1 MEPTARPASS
11 IDWSTLKRRRI
22 VFGHQSVGHNV
33 LSGVARL
40 AARDGVRLSI
50 QEQRTAPVWPGI
62 GHFRIG
68 RNGDPASK
76 ICDFAAAL
84 DNGAA
89 HGVDVALMKLCYADF
104 KSTTSAA
111 QLADDYIASLKSMS
125 RRHPGIRFA
134 AITAPV
140 TTLPSGPKAWLKR
153 LTGKLSVEHCEN
165 SRRAEFNVRLRQQY
179 GETDRL
185 FDLARIESEGSEES
199 RAVRTD
205 SQMTEALRADL
216 TSDGGHLNPYGQLLV
231 ATAFLKFVCALA
243 GRQAAR

>member
-1 MEPTARPASS
+1 M
-11 IDWSTLKRRRI
+11 
-22 VFGHQSVGHNV
+22 FGHQSVGHDI

-76 ICDFAAAL
+76 IRDFAAAL

-89 HGVDVALMKLCYADF
+89 HGVDIALMKLCYADF
-104 KSTTSAA
+104 KSTTDAA
-111 QLADDYIASLKSMS
+111 QLADDYICGLKSMA
-125 RRHPGIRFA
+125 RQHPGIRFA

-140 TTLPSGPKAWLKR
+140 TARSGGPRAWLKR
-153 LTGKLSVEHCEN
+153 LTGRWQALQREN
-165 SRRAEFNVRLRQQY
+165 ARRTEFNARLRQYY
-179 GETDRL
+179 GETGRL
-185 FDLARIESEGSEES
+185 FDLARIESEGGEEA
-199 RAVRTD
+199 RAAGADERVP
-205 SQMTEALRADL
+205 EALRADL
-216 TSDGGHLNPYGQLLV
+216 RRDDGHLNSYGQLLV
-231 ATAFLKFVCALA
+231 ATAFLNFVSALA